1 MEKVKKLPNK
11 INFFNFAKK
20 EVELIGDLKI
30 FDLSRLNEIASNK
43 NDKVEV
49 DLSFHL
55 ENGKIPCVE
64 GIIKSKLVLDCQR
77 CLDNLELDLKVPFDI
92 AFTKNESQAEG
103 LNDKF
108 EIYLVGEDEEIDTK
122 DLITDEILLSIPM
135 APSHEFDCGLK
146 TDKGHIV
153 EEVLEHPFDALKN
166 IKKADFGKE

>member
-1 MEKVKKLPNK
+1 MEKLNHLPKTIKL
-11 INFFNFAKK
+11 FNFAKK
-20 EVELIGDLKI
+20 EVKLVGHYKVSSLTR
-30 FDLSRLNEIASNK
+30 LSEIAT
-43 NDKVEV
+43 NDNDIVEV
-49 DLSFHL
+49 DLSLHV
-55 ENGKIPCVE
+55 ENGKTPCIE

-122 DLITDEILLSIPM
+122 DLVTDEILLSIPM

-146 TDKGHIV
+146 TDKGHILQ
-153 EEVLEHPFDALKN
+153 EVLEHPFDVLKN

>member
-1 MEKVKKLPNK
+1 MGKLNHLPK
-11 INFFNFAKK
+11 TIKLFNFAKK
-20 EVELIGDLKI
+20 EVKLVGLFKVSSLTR
-30 FDLSRLNEIASNK
+30 LSEIASND
-43 NDKVEV
+43 NDIVEV
-49 DLSFHL
+49 DLSLHV
-55 ENGKIPCVE
+55 ENGKTPCIE

-146 TDKGHIV
+146 TDKGHILQ
-153 EEVLEHPFDALKN
+153 EVLEHPFDVLKN

>member
-1 MEKVKKLPNK
+1 MEKAKKLPNK

-55 ENGKIPCVE
+55 ENGKTPCVE

-146 TDKGHIV
+146 TDKGHILQ
-153 EEVLEHPFDALKN
+153 EVLEHPFDVLKN
-166 IKKADFGKE
+166 IKKKPI